1 LDGTESDS
9 PANEMEMT
17 GTAVA
22 RRLNMSKSAVSRAVV
37 WGEKIASDM
46 KLEMFEDLKKVSI
59 PTMKYLMTSESH
71 HSHLRKPLNI

>member
-1 LDGTESDS
+1 
-9 PANEMEMT
+9 MT

-46 KLEMFEDLKKVSI
+46 KLEVKKGKEGKEGDVGEILTFDSNS
-59 PTMKYLMTSESH
+59 LDFQ
-71 HSHLRKPLNI
+71 